1 MTSVKLMDQL
11 RAKLRYKHY
20 ALATERAYCH
30 WVKRFIFFHN
40 KRHPRDMG
48 GPEIAS
54 FLTDLAVHGQVAVAT
69 QNQALNALIFL
80 YREIIHKEIS
90 DLPEVVRPKKPKR
103 LPTVLTKTEVEAVLR
118 CLKEPYF
125 TLALLMYGAGLRLN
139 EALALR
145 VMDVDFERKELIV
158 RRGKGNK
165 DRVTMLPERAIEG
178 LSSQRIKAHEMF
190 ERDMANGMTFISL
203 PGALLRKYPNA
214 GKDFRWRY
222 IFPSSCLS
230 IDPRSGQKGRYH
242 IHYKPVQRAISHA
255 SKAAGISKRCTCHTL
270 RHSFATQLLESGYDI
285 RTVQELLGHA
295 NVATTMIYTHVLNK
309 GGKGVRSPA
318 DVPFKWE

>member
-1 MTSVKLMDQL
+1 MTSPKLLDQL

-30 WVKRFIFFHN
+30 WVKRYIFFHQ

-54 FLTDLAVHGQVAVAT
+54 FLTNLAVNEHVAVAT
-69 QNQALNALIFL
+69 QNQALNALVFL
-80 YREIIHKEIS
+80 YREILGKEIGE
-90 DLPEVVRPKKPKR
+90 LPDVIRPQKPRR
-103 LPTVLTKTEVEAVLR
+103 LPTVLTKAEVEAVLR

-139 EALALR
+139 EALRLR
-145 VMDVDFERKELIV
+145 IMDVDFARKELIV
-158 RRGKGNK
+158 RAGKGNK
-165 DRVTMLPERAIEG
+165 DRVTMLPERAVTGMEK
-178 LSSQRIKAHEMF
+178 QRIKARDLF
-190 ERDMANGMTFISL
+190 ERDMANGITFINL

-214 GKDFRWRY
+214 GKDFRWRF
-222 IFPSSCLS
+222 IFPSDALS
-230 IDPRSGQKGRYH
+230 IDPRSGHRGRHH
-242 IHYKPVQRAISHA
+242 IHHKPVQRAIA
-255 SKAAGISKRCTCHTL
+255 NGAKAAGIMKRCTCHTL
-270 RHSFATQLLESGYDI
+270 RHSFATQLLEAGYDI

-318 DVPFKWE
+318 DNMI